1 MLLLPQHLLQT
12 KFRSDQH
19 GALLRPFSVLYDVF
33 FMAVQT
39 YVVPKQQRDSFERA
53 RAVISGDA
61 SGYKPALNVD
71 RRLLKKIEYIACTMA
86 GKDIAFDTADLS
98 GDSINRLEK
107 MIELI
112 EQDVNKA
119 LIADQIGK
127 SRYLERVSNSLG
139 CLQDIT
145 EKLLK

>member
-1 MLLLPQHLLQT
+1 
-12 KFRSDQH
+12 
-19 GALLRPFSVLYDVF
+19 
-33 FMAVQT
+33 MAVHT

-61 SGYKPALNVD
+61 SANKPALNVD

-86 GKDIAFDTADLS
+86 GRDIAFDTADLS